1 MQARW
6 GMWVQILTPK
16 KVKWTVG
23 KGNEINAEN
32 YVNRSGGSAVDVCMY
47 DVCSDVFIQ

>member
-1 MQARW
+1 MNINA
-6 GMWVQILTPK
+6 GAMGHVGTNFDAE

-47 DVCSDVFIQ
+47 V